1 MVFLAYSQKISE
13 RDYFLEKMDGASTL
27 RCLYLP
33 GSEETR
39 NEESAVVRDLAE
51 LGALT
56 MLMLLSGQYPQRWDP
71 CVLQLLL
78 NDFDLRS
85 LDRNFVTRI
94 HPSLVTMVD
103 DMRRLGVHGDLASNT
118 AIRSHAINYMNTD
131 VSAKKHHTEKLSHVT
146 HCSYTLGD
154 RI

>member
-13 RDYFLEKMDGASTL
+13 REYFLEKMDGTASL

-39 NEESAVVRDLAE
+39 NEESAVVHDLAE
-51 LGALT
+51 FGALT
-56 MLMLLSGQYPQRWDP
+56 ALMLLSGQYPQRWNP

-85 LDRNFVTRI
+85 LDRDFVARL
-94 HPSLVTMVD
+94 HPSLVTIID
-103 DMRRLGVHGDLASNT
+103 DMRRLGPDGDLASNP
-118 AIRSHAINYMNTD
+118 AIRSQFISYLDQD
-131 VSAKKHHTEKLSHVT
+131 VSAKGHYVK
-146 HCSYTLGD
+146 SYKN
-154 RI
+154 